1 MKKLLD
7 SPLVQRALGTA
18 IGGWMHLAA
27 ATTRWEYVGAHI
39 PEALRRDGGPV
50 VLAFWHGRIML
61 AHAGWQAH
69 SGGKA
74 TSTLISHS
82 REGEVIARAAHTI
95 GIATIRGSTA
105 KGGKDKGGADA
116 MRGMIRHLK
125 TGGAVAITPDG
136 PKGPRMHAE
145 LGAVQL
151 ARLTGAPIVGLA
163 WSTSRR
169 RVFASWDRFVLPWP
183 FGRGAYVFGD
193 PIRVDRRAD
202 DAAME
207 AARLAVE
214 AELIRITQHADRMVG
229 AVPVEPAERA
239 ARPLAEAPVA

>member
-7 SPLVQRALGTA
+7 SPLAQRALGLA
-18 IGGWMHLAA
+18 VGGWMRLAG

-39 PEALRRDGGPV
+39 PEALLRDGGPV
-50 VLAFWHGRIML
+50 IIAFWHGRIML

-69 SGGKA
+69 SGGKP
-74 TSTLISHS
+74 TSTLISQS
-82 REGEVIARAAHTI
+82 REGEVIARAALTL
-95 GIATIRGSTA
+95 GIDSIRGSTA
-105 KGGKDKGGADA
+105 KGGQDKGGADA

-136 PKGPRMHAE
+136 PKGPRMRAE

-151 ARLTGAPIVGLA
+151 ARLTGAPIMGMA
-163 WSTSRR
+163 WSTAHR
-169 RVFASWDRFVLPWP
+169 RVFESWDRFMLPMP
-183 FGRGAYVFGD
+183 FGRGVYVFGD
-193 PIRVDRRAD
+193 PIHVDRRAD
-202 DAAME
+202 AAAME

-214 AELIRITQHADRMVG
+214 AELIRITQQADRMVG

-239 ARPLAEAPVA
+239 AGPLAEAPAA